1 MPDAVGNLFKTNDK
15 KDRKYGPAGQLLESN
30 SPQGTTKYEY
40 DPEGNLAKKLLP
52 DGSEWHYEW
61 NGAGML
67 AKVIRPDGKTV
78 EFGYDPLGR
87 RTWKKYDAKTTKW
100 IWDGNVP
107 VHEWVEIDP
116 SVEDPAS
123 QQEAVAWDVGL
134 FDRKHMLSERSIQ
147 GPPPSDPLSH
157 WARVSHQFWLV
168 F

>member
-1 MPDAVGNLFKTNDK
+1 
-15 KDRKYGPAGQLLESN
+15 
-30 SPQGTTKYEY
+30 
-40 DPEGNLAKKLLP
+40 
-52 DGSEWHYEW
+52 
-61 NGAGML
+61 ML
-67 AKVIRPDGKTV
+67 AKVVRPDGKTV
-78 EFGYDPLGR
+78 EFGYDALGR
-87 RTWKKYDAKTTKW
+87 RVWKKFGAKTTKW